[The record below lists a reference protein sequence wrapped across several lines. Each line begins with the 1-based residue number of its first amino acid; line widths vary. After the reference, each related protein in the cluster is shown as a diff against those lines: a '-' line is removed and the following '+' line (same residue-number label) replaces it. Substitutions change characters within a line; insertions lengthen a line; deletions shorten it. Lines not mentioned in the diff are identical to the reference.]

1 MRPDVVKKIIPA
13 DGGVIEIDDFIL
25 KTGPGCLAEDTE
37 IKLIKHHDRDIAIN
51 SLVDLGLLE
60 VYPRVIQFFPVGLKF
75 LKPADLTI
83 RFENTVSDSEP
94 FILHGSYRHNYQ
106 KVVWERVTN
115 GIEVNN
121 VEGVVN
127 AKINGFS
134 FYSLIMTMSCGML
147 GRSLSHL
154 NYSFMCCTYV
164 LYRRI
169 PTMDTLDISVVI
181 LSEFVDD
188 DKGEDIKQLKYHL
201 DQGYVKGE
209 KGVLKPVHTDR
220 PLEISLDF
228 PGVEN
233 IPFSFDVNERL
244 LDSVGFVID
253 YFQEIAIKSP
263 ARGKVKISEA
273 HRSEKKESLW
283 SMNIREIEEQFGVK
297 GAEGNLK
304 FTILVLKS
312 MRHCVSFFS

>member
-25 KTGPGCLAEDTE
+25 KTGPGCLAKDTE
-37 IKLIKHHDRDIAIN
+37 ITLIKHYDRDFAIQ
-51 SLVDLGLLE
+51 SLLDLGLLE
-60 VYPRVIQFFPVGLKF
+60 AVPRVVHFLPDGLKF

-83 RFENTVSDSEP
+83 RFENTVSDCEP
-94 FILHGSYRHNYQ
+94 SILHGSYRHNYQ
-106 KVVWERVTN
+106 KTIWELVTN

-121 VEGVVN
+121 VEGIVN

-134 FYSLIMTMSCGML
+134 YYSLISTRCGML
-147 GRSLSHL
+147 GRILSHL
-154 NYSFMCCTYV
+154 NRSFICCTYV

-188 DKGEDIKQLKYHL
+188 DKGEDIKQLKDHL
-201 DQGYVKGE
+201 NLGYVIGE

-220 PLEISLDF
+220 LLEMSLDF

-283 SMNIREIEEQFGVK
+283 SMNIREKEEQFGVK
-297 GAEGNLK
+297 EAEGNLK